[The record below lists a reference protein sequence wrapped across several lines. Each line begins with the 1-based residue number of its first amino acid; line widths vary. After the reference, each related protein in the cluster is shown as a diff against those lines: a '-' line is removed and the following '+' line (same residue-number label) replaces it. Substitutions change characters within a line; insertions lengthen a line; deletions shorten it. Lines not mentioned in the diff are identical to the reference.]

1 MPKNAQAGFFSILF
15 GSPAEADSGQSD
27 LNSQSLN
34 LLQANVSPAS
44 IIQDKNSKKN
54 EEINNDERVNI
65 LSDNALLASTGPM
78 GAYNGTGGDAS
89 SDQISVYVV
98 RKGDSISQIAQM
110 FGVSV
115 NTIRWAN
122 DIKAGQAIKEGDIL
136 IILPVSGVQV
146 TVAKGMTLKGL
157 AKKYGVDVFDIASF
171 NGIAQDTQLSV
182 GDELI
187 IPDGIIVDDGGN
199 KPKSINSGKSYYQT
213 RYLADVAGYFMNPVP
228 GAKLSQGFH
237 GSNSVDL
244 AITRGTPI
252 LAAAPGTVIFARMG
266 WNGAYGGLVIINHSN
281 GTQTLYAHQS
291 KIVTRAGNQVSQ
303 GEVVGYVGSTGR
315 STGSHVHLEI
325 HGAKNPAAFLPTG
338 VHLDANWKY

>member
-1 MPKNAQAGFFSILF
+1 
-15 GSPAEADSGQSD
+15 
-27 LNSQSLN
+27 
-34 LLQANVSPAS
+34 
-44 IIQDKNSKKN
+44 
-54 EEINNDERVNI
+54 
-65 LSDNALLASTGPM
+65 
-78 GAYNGTGGDAS
+78 
-89 SDQISVYVV
+89 
-98 RKGDSISQIAQM
+98 
-110 FGVSV
+110 
-115 NTIRWAN
+115 
-122 DIKAGQAIKEGDIL
+122 
-136 IILPVSGVQV
+136 V